1 METDKMIE
9 RDAQEVLG
17 TLGESVDRIAAAAVQ
32 LEKTIAWLEDRHA
45 AIAGEVHHVSAEVD
59 VQVPSHIQPARIE
72 ARPNIEAAYEAI
84 AGPSRGQTQLDRRE
98 TDLERRL
105 EEAEN
110 QIAELRAQASQTTGR
125 YSAQSATAATPARK
139 TLPAIATAFLAK
151 HGLQGVESIEA
162 GTLDAALT
170 GLSLEQRIA
179 VKSQLLRAGALV

>member
-9 RDAQEVLG
+9 REAQEVLG

-59 VQVPSHIQPARIE
+59 VQVPPAIQAARSE
-72 ARPNIEAAYEAI
+72 AGFV
-84 AGPSRGQTQLDRRE
+84 AGGHRE

-110 QIAELRAQASQTTGR
+110 QIAELRAQASRSAGR
-125 YSAQSATAATPARK
+125 YAAPIAASAAPARK
-139 TLPAIATAFLAK
+139 TLPTSATALLAK

-162 GTLDAALT
+162 STLDAALT

>member
-59 VQVPSHIQPARIE
+59 VQVPSHIQAARSQAGFEGPA
-72 ARPNIEAAYEAI
+72 
-84 AGPSRGQTQLDRRE
+84 RRE

-110 QIAELRAQASQTTGR
+110 QIAELRAQASQITGR
-125 YSAQSATAATPARK
+125 NAAPLAAAATPARK
-139 TLPAIATAFLAK
+139 TMPAIATAFLAK

-179 VKSQLLRAGALV
+179 VKAQLFRAGALV